1 MGSAL
6 MARKVTRW
14 VGRLGITV
22 GVVAVVL
29 LVSGFFWFVAHIPP
43 REIQIDRDADGI
55 VVLTGAASRI
65 PDGIELLAAGRGKRL
80 LITGVH
86 RATRAREIAR
96 LTPLYSNYFTCC
108 IDLDRSAL
116 NTFGNAIEAKRWA
129 YEHGFKSLI
138 VVTSNWH
145 IQRAMV
151 ELGYQLPDI
160 TLIPYPV
167 VSDRMNP
174 DTWWSSGDNARLIVA
189 EYLKYLLALA
199 RLHLDLDTA

>member
-1 MGSAL
+1 MSRRFIRSL
-6 MARKVTRW
+6 
-14 VGRLGITV
+14 GRISVIV

-29 LVSGFFWFVAHIPP
+29 LVSGFFWFIAHIPP
-43 REIQIDRDADGI
+43 HEVRLDRDADGI
-55 VVLTGAASRI
+55 VVLTGAAARI

-96 LTPLYSNYFTCC
+96 LTPLYSNYFSCC

-116 NTFGNAIEAKRWA
+116 NTFGNALEAKRWA
-129 YEHGFKSLI
+129 HEHHFKSLI

-151 ELGYQLPDI
+151 ELEYQLPDI
-160 TLIPYPV
+160 ALIPYPV
-167 VSDRMNP
+167 VSNRMKS
-174 DTWWSSGDNARLIVA
+174 DSWWSTGDNARLIIA
-189 EYLKYLLALA
+189 EYIKYLLALA
-199 RLHLDLDTA
+199 RLHLDPDIA